1 VKDGQPTLGVRLRR
15 LRRARGLTQREV
27 AAPEYTHAYIS
38 TIEAGR
44 RHPSP
49 EALSH
54 FAARL
59 GVDVADLMTGR
70 PAGITKEL
78 ESALAAA
85 RTAASEG
92 RLDDARETIAS
103 VIGRARRYR
112 LRRAQAEAH
121 EISALMYERSGSP
134 EIALEEYERA
144 ETLLAEE
151 PAVARVETVTGKA
164 RCLQAL
170 GDVRYPIF
178 ALESLNRLLRAENS
192 DATSR
197 VQVQAA
203 LLDVYLDAGLLASA
217 DAAGDEIARLLPRVH
232 DDVREGQAL
241 MYLARLRATQGKLR
255 EADRLLGA
263 AASAYETSA
272 LRTETG
278 YAYLARGILQS
289 RQNKLDRAERELQRA
304 RRVFEQTH
312 NEKEL
317 CNTLIELARVERM
330 SDRTDASAALLDE
343 AIQRLHDGDAQLL
356 AWAHR
361 EYGLLYAGR
370 DAALSEKY
378 LRAALDLF
386 DRGDEHVE
394 TAATYRML
402 GDLLRADGQSDAA
415 YEAYATGI
423 ERLPAPL

>member
-1 VKDGQPTLGVRLRR
+1 
-15 LRRARGLTQREV
+15 
-27 AAPEYTHAYIS
+27 
-38 TIEAGR
+38 
-44 RHPSP
+44 
-49 EALSH
+49 
-54 FAARL
+54 
-59 GVDVADLMTGR
+59 
-70 PAGITKEL
+70 L